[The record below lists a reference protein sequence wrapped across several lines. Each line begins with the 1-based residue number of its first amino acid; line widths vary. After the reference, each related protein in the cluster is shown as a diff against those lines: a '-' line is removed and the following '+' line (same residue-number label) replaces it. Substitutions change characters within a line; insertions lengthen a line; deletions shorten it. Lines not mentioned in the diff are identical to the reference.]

1 MIEEKLIGTWR
12 LQRFVL
18 INKTTGKAF
27 SPYGDSPIGTLIF
40 SADHVMTVAIMS
52 GNRENLPVESIQL
65 ATEQQKSKLAESY
78 MSYSGT
84 WKLEGD
90 KVIVHVLVS
99 LLPNWTNKEHF
110 RYVKLTEDQLL
121 FRAPEMKQ
129 GENEIYIELSW
140 TRFKA

>member
-1 MIEEKLIGTWR
+1 
-12 LQRFVL
+12 
-18 INKTTGKAF
+18 
-27 SPYGDSPIGTLIF
+27 
-40 SADHVMTVAIMS
+40 MTVAIMS

-121 FRAPEMKQ
+121 FRTPEMKQ